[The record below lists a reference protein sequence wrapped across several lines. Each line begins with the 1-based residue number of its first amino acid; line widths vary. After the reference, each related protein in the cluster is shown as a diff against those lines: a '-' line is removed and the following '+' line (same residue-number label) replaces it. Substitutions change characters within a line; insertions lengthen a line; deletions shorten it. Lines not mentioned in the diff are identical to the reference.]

1 MDLVSY
7 EKKTPTVIRCSDCND
22 LITANTNKEEL
33 LKNNGIETYSI
44 NRIISECSHPLCS
57 LCITKTI
64 KNPCIKNGVCDQCM
78 WWAIT

>member
-7 EKKTPTVIRCSDCND
+7 QKNTPKVIKCSDCNV
-22 LITANTNKEEL
+22 LIANTSKEEL

-44 NRIISECSHPLCS
+44 NRIISECSHPLCA